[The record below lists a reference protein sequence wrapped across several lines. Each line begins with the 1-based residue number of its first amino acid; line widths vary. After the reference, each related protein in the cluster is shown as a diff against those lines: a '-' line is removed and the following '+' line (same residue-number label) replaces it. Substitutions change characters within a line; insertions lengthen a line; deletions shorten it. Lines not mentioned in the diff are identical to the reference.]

1 MKLTANCVT
10 CQTQD
15 DVAMLGF
22 ADDEFNTTQY
32 VLLQRG
38 LKPSQQD
45 RDCGFDTAHIEV
57 NSQLHSGY
65 GGVVEA
71 RLQENRLLLTLDPQA
86 AADMSV
92 DEAIEITFQVPKGRL
107 KEIGDQLRLLLGP
120 EKVHN
125 VPGE

>member
-1 MKLTANCVT
+1 MKLTAHYVT

-32 VLLQRG
+32 VMLQKG
-38 LKPSQQD
+38 LKPNQQD
-45 RDCGFDTAHIEV
+45 RECRFDQTYIEV
-57 NSQLHSGY
+57 NSQIHSGY

-71 RLQENRLLLTLDPQA
+71 LLQENRLVLKLDPQA

-92 DEAIEITFQVPKGRL
+92 DDTIEIAFQVQKGRL
-107 KEIGDQLRLLLGP
+107 EEIAEQLRLLLGA
-120 EKVHN
+120 ERVRTSN
-125 VPGE
+125 

>member
-1 MKLTANCVT
+1 MELIANCVT

-15 DVAMLGF
+15 EVAMLGF

-32 VLLQRG
+32 VMLQRG

-45 RDCGFDTAHIEV
+45 REHGFDQLHIEV
-57 NSQLHSGY
+57 NSQIHSCY

-71 RLQENRLLLTLDPQA
+71 RLHEKQLVLKLDLQA

-92 DEAIEITFQVPKGRL
+92 DDTIEIALHVPAQTL
-107 KEIGDQLRLLLGP
+107 KDIDEQLRLLLGP
-120 EKVHN
+120 HKVRTIFSD
-125 VPGE
+125 